1 MNEHDFN
8 TEPPELPAALREAF
22 NVLGGLDV
30 KPFDIPP
37 SVDSAVLSSAR
48 PVLADIRRAR
58 RTRQRATWAVL
69 ATAAALALWFV
80 LTPVNAPRLD
90 RNARM
95 DIDGNGVVDV
105 LDAFALARKLRAHE
119 SLPAAGDFNQDGA
132 VDDADVE
139 LVMAKAVDLSNVR
152 PR

>member
-1 MNEHDFN
+1 
-8 TEPPELPAALREAF
+8 
-22 NVLGGLDV
+22 
-30 KPFDIPP
+30 
-37 SVDSAVLSSAR
+37 
-48 PVLADIRRAR
+48 
-58 RTRQRATWAVL
+58 VL